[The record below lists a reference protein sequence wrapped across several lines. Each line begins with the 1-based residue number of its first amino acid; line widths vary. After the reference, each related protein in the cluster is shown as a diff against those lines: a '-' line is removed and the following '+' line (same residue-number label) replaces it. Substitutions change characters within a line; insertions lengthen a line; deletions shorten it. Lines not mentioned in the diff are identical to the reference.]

1 MRSIIRAGLAA
12 AAIAALFA
20 ITAGAAAASGARH
33 GDHRS
38 PSHHQHHHPAPP
50 RHHNHPAPPPPRHY
64 PGPPSFPPP
73 PYRSDHPVF
82 VQTDNTAGNQVIAYD
97 QGRDGSLTEVGA
109 YATEGLGGEL
119 EGSVVDHLASQG
131 SLAYDAE
138 NRLLYAVNAGSDT
151 VSVFAVLGDRLF
163 LQQVISSGGSF
174 PVSVAVDHGLV
185 YVLNAEEGGSLQGYQ
200 VGFGHLFPIPGSS
213 RPLGLDPTETPQFTH
228 TPGQVAFSPDG
239 SQVIVTTKGNGSD
252 IDVFGV
258 QAFGRLSPTP
268 VVNSEPGTVPFA
280 ATFDQA
286 GDLIVSQAGTNSLT
300 SYTLHHDGTVSPLS
314 TVATGQEA
322 TCWVVRSGAVVYAS
336 NAGSATLSDVGVGA
350 GGQLSSLGTTETS
363 GGTVD
368 AALAANGR
376 YLYVQGGAA
385 GTVDEFAI
393 GAGGVL
399 TKVGTV
405 TVPGAIGGEGIVAL

>member
-1 MRSIIRAGLAA
+1 MRSIIRAGLALA
-12 AAIAALFA
+12 AVAALFA
-20 ITAGAAAASGARH
+20 ITAGAAAAHGGRH
-33 GDHRS
+33 GDHRA
-38 PSHHQHHHPAPP
+38 PSHPSHHHHPAPP
-50 RHHNHPAPPPPRHY
+50 PPPHHHPGGPPPP
-64 PGPPSFPPP
+64 PPP
-73 PYRSDHPVF
+73 PYRSNHPVF
-82 VQTDNTAGNQVIAYD
+82 VQTDNLAGNQVIAYD

-131 SLAYDAE
+131 SLAYDAD
-138 NRLLYAVNAGSDT
+138 NHLLYAVNAGSNT
-151 VSVFAVLGDRLF
+151 VSVFAVFGDRLF
-163 LQQVISSGGSF
+163 LQQVIGSGGSF

-185 YVLNAEEGGSLQGYQ
+185 YVLNAEGEGSLQGYRAA
-200 VGFGHLFPIPGSS
+200 FGHLFPVPGST
-213 RPLGLDPTETPQFTH
+213 RALGLDPTETPRFTH

-239 SQVIVTTKGNGSD
+239 SQVIVTTKGNGSA

-280 ATFDQA
+280 VTFDQE
-286 GDLIVSQAGTNSLT
+286 GNLLVSQAGTNAVT
-300 SYTLHHDGTVSPLS
+300 SYALNHDGTVAPLS

-322 TCWVVRSGAVVYAS
+322 TCWVVRSGSVVYAS
-336 NAGSATLSDVGVGA
+336 NAGSANLSDIGIGP

-368 AALAANGR
+368 AAVAANGL

-385 GTVDEFAI
+385 GTVDEFQI
-393 GAGGVL
+393 GSGGAL
-399 TKVGTV
+399 AKVGTV
-405 TVPGAIGGEGIVAL
+405 TVPGAVGGEGIVAL

>member
-12 AAIAALFA
+12 TAIAALFA
-20 ITAGAAAASGARH
+20 IAAAGAAASGSHH
-33 GDHRS
+33 GDHRA
-38 PSHHQHHHPAPP
+38 PSHQFHHHPAPP
-50 RHHNHPAPPPPRHY
+50 PAHH
-64 PGPPSFPPP
+64 PGPPPFHPPA
-73 PYRSDHPVF
+73 PYRSNHPVF

-109 YATEGLGGEL
+109 YATGGLGGEL

-138 NRLLYAVNAGSDT
+138 NGLLYAVNAGSDT
-151 VSVFAVLGDRLF
+151 VSVFAVSGDRLF
-163 LQQVISSGGSF
+163 LQQVIGSGGSF

-185 YVLNAEEGGSLQGYQ
+185 YVLNADEGGALQGYR
-200 VGFGHLFPIPGSS
+200 VGFGHLFAIPGSS
-213 RPLGLDPTETPQFTH
+213 RPLGLDPTETPRFTH

-239 SQVIVTTKGNGSD
+239 SQVIVTTKGAGSD

-258 QAFGRLSPTP
+258 QAFGRLSATP

-280 ATFDQA
+280 ATFDA
-286 GDLIVSQAGTNSLT
+286 EGNLLVTQAGTNAVT
-300 SYTLHHDGTVSPLS
+300 SYALHQDGTVAALS
-314 TVATGQEA
+314 TFATGQAA
-322 TCWVVRSGAVVYAS
+322 TCWIVRAGSVAYAS
-336 NAGSATLSDVGVGA
+336 NAGSATLSDVGIGA

-363 GGTVD
+363 AGTVD
-368 AALAANGR
+368 AAVAASGR
-376 YLYVQGGAA
+376 FLYVQGGAA
-385 GTVDEFAI
+385 GTVDEFQV
-393 GAGGVL
+393 GVQGSL